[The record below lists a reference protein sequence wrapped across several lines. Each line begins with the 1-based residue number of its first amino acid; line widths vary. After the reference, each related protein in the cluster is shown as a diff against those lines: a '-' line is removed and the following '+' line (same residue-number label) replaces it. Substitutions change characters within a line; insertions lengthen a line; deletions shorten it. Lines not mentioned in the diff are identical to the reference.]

1 MLSQTGRYALHILG
15 HLASRPFDQIRGED
29 VAEATGVPVNYL
41 QKIMGQLRKA
51 GLVEA
56 RRGWRGGFKLRESAL
71 DRPLKDALVAIDGLD
86 SVERQDCAFGL
97 PSCDAEHP
105 CALHPQWEE
114 VRGRYLGMISGTRI
128 RDLASPGVGA
138 ELGPGAEGETPRS
151 GRTPRSA

>member
-1 MLSQTGRYALHILG
+1 MLSQTSRYALHILG
-15 HLASRPFDQIRGED
+15 YLASRPSDQVRGED
-29 VAEATGVPVNYL
+29 VAEATGVPGNYL

-56 RRGWRGGFKLRESAL
+56 RRGWRGGFKLRESTL

-114 VRGRYLGMISGTRI
+114 VRGRYLEMISGTRI
-128 RDLASPGVGA
+128 RDLASAGVNV
-138 ELGPGAEGETPRS
+138 EPGPGSEGETPRP
-151 GRTPRSA
+151 GRAPRRA